1 LPDIARFLR
10 RRIDRAVRA
19 GVSADRILIDPGIG
33 FGKRRSDNLA
43 ILRHLSALRSIGRP
57 ILIGVSRK
65 LFIGGALELPVSE
78 RLEGTLAAQALAIAG
93 GADIIRVHDVR
104 SAVRAARLCDA
115 VLRHDQQRDDS

>member
-19 GVSADRILIDPGIG
+19 GVSEDRILIDPGIG

-43 ILRHLSALRSIGRP
+43 ILRNLSALRSIGRP

-65 LFIGGALELPVSE
+65 LFIGGGLELPVSE

-115 VLRHDQQRDDS
+115 VLRHDRQRDDS